1 MPQEALSGPGTLRA
15 LLGWSGLHSRLLH
28 YGLGPPGGSF
38 PCRKSQASSLG
49 SRRNAGAH
57 LALRG
62 FTPKRME
69 NEWDREILPQ
79 VLPQLKTGQWSS
91 KKNISQET
99 KPNQVANPMPSYFVS
114 FLCPSQCHLTILG
127 SSCSALKPL
136 FQSNG
141 NYWGNGVSSQFLAV
155 CPSPG
160 KDVCTHTYSK

>member
-1 MPQEALSGPGTLRA
+1 MGQ
-15 LLGWSGLHSRLLH
+15 
-28 YGLGPPGGSF
+28 
-38 PCRKSQASSLG
+38 
-49 SRRNAGAH
+49 RN
-57 LALRG
+57 LAPG
-62 FTPKRME
+62 FTSAQNQTVE
-69 NEWDREILPQ
+69 Q
-79 VLPQLKTGQWSS
+79 Q

-99 KPNQVANPMPSYFVS
+99 KPNQVANPMPSYFAS

-160 KDVCTHTYSK
+160 KHVCTHTYICRKKV